1 MSSNMS
7 SYSPSIIDRLMD
19 WINRQ
24 RLPAWLIYLF
34 LYLLFLLINQASS
47 WLDGS
52 AALGQFEIL
61 KFQVSIW
68 PILTLAIINYLDR
81 VAIAASEVFRP
92 LWGDNDEAY
101 NRKVF
106 QLTNMPA
113 RPVWIL
119 IGLAPILVI
128 LSYALDLGI
137 VNFADQT
144 VRSLVAELI
153 INTLGFPLFPIF
165 VYHTIRQLSV
175 VYQIQSDLG
184 EIDLFNATP
193 LYAFSVLTSRT
204 GIAWVILLS
213 TTVLFLFFS
222 DASYG
227 GSTPAMLIFFATTEV
242 VLAIASFILPL
253 LGLHAQM
260 EKAKGKLIDEINR
273 YMKTSISQMGS
284 DLTTLDPDKASAKRD
299 LVETIKVQQSYISA
313 LPTWP
318 WKTDTLRG
326 FLSVIFLPILI
337 TVIQQLIERL
347 F

>member
-1 MSSNMS
+1 MS
-7 SYSPSIIDRLMD
+7 SYSPSIIDQLMD

-34 LYLLFLLINQASS
+34 LYLLFLLINQGAS

-52 AALGQFEIL
+52 AAIGQFEIL
-61 KFQVSIW
+61 KIQVSIW

-81 VAIAASEVFRP
+81 LAITASEVFRP
-92 LWGDNDEAY
+92 LWGDNDEEY
-101 NRKVF
+101 NQKVF
-106 QLTNMPA
+106 QLTHMPA
-113 RPVWIL
+113 RPVWIFIVL
-119 IGLAPILVI
+119 GPILVL

-137 VNFADQT
+137 INFADRT
-144 VRSLVAELI
+144 VRSLAGELI
-153 INTLGFPLFPIF
+153 INLIGFPLFPIF
-165 VYHTIRQLSV
+165 MYHTIRQLSI

-184 EIDLFNATP
+184 EIDLFNSTP

-213 TTVLFLFFS
+213 TTVLFLLFS
-222 DASYG
+222 GAAYG
-227 GSTPAMLIFFATTEV
+227 GATPAMLIFFTSTEV
-242 VLAIASFILPL
+242 MLAIASFILPL

-273 YMKTSISQMGS
+273 YMKISISQMGN
-284 DLTTLDPDKASAKRD
+284 DLNILDPDKASAKRD
-299 LVETIKVQQSYISA
+299 LVETLNVQQRYVRE

-318 WKTDTLRG
+318 WKSDTFRG